1 MSPFAPRQQ
10 RCFRGAKDDIAQIV
24 CHWADA
30 LPLAG
35 LLFLEALLMF
45 TSGCSKS
52 NDQQFADQVQ
62 MVRDG
67 KSRVIDIRE
76 KPISGD
82 QVLQSLQNI
91 VGVRSLNLDNSP
103 VTDTALQALGP
114 MPELNDLSLTRTL
127 ITDDALPMI
136 VKQFPGLEVLRLD
149 RTVITDK
156 SLSELSKLTS
166 LPQLS
171 LVSPIR

>member
-1 MSPFAPRQQ
+1 
-10 RCFRGAKDDIAQIV
+10 
-24 CHWADA
+24 
-30 LPLAG
+30 
-35 LLFLEALLMF
+35 
-45 TSGCSKS
+45 
-52 NDQQFADQVQ
+52 

-67 KSRVIDIRE
+67 KSSVIDIRE

-103 VTDTALQALGP
+103 VTDAALQALGP
-114 MPELNDLSLTRTL
+114 MPELKDLSLTRTL
-127 ITDDALPMI
+127 ITDDALSMI